1 MKIICLQKA
10 TIPLLMNYKDVAAE
24 AVTGS
29 GKTLAFIIPILE
41 IMLRRAKEEKWKSSE
56 VAAIIISP
64 TRELAAQTNAVLQ
77 PLAKALQFTH
87 RLLIGGSDG
96 ASAEQDAQALKATG
110 AQIIIATPGRLLELF
125 ERKCNLNLCGRCKS
139 LEILVLDEADS
150 LLQYTSKINVIL
162 KYLPTQRRT
171 ALFSATQ
178 KKEIQD
184 LIRAGLR
191 NPVLVRIRE
200 KATTSTPKR
209 LQNYYMIT
217 EPDLKLAALLEFIR
231 CKSIDKAMIFFPTC
245 ACVEYWFEVL
255 PTLLP
260 TKTCLAMHGKMKGG
274 RFKVLQQFKNATDAI
289 LLCTD
294 VLARGVDIPEMNW
307 VIQWEPPSNAAAF
320 VHRVGR
326 TARQGQ
332 HGNALILIQP
342 NEDAYVEFLERNQN
356 VSLTNVTDIAA
367 DEKLPQIAAGYRDT
381 IHSKQLKD
389 RTIMDRANRAFVSH
403 IQAYSKHECNFILR
417 TKDLNMGKIAS
428 CYGLLKMPVMPE
440 LKRTQHDSAS
450 SDFIAPSIP
459 FDINQIRY
467 KNKQQEEARQKKLT
481 IYAETGKWPKGKAS
495 KIAAKAT
502 EAWSLTK
509 QRKAEQKANKKQRAQ
524 KKQTKTD
531 SGSKSGGIKRKR
543 SAYTDD
549 DIAELANDIKIFKK
563 LRKNK
568 ITDQDFN
575 KQMGINDS

>member
-1 MKIICLQKA
+1 
-10 TIPLLMNYKDVAAE
+10 MNYKDVAAE

-41 IMLRRAKEEKWKSSE
+41 IMLRRSQQQEKWKANE
-56 VAAIIISP
+56 VAAIILSP

-77 PLAKALQFTH
+77 PLAEALKFTH

-96 ASAEQDAQALKATG
+96 ASAEQDAQALKTTG
-110 AQIIIATPGRLLELF
+110 AHIIIATPGRLLELF

-162 KYLPTQRRT
+162 KYLPNQRRT

-184 LIRAGLR
+184 LIRVGLR

-200 KATTSTPKR
+200 KATTSTPVR
-209 LQNYYMIT
+209 LQNYYMIV

-231 CKSIDKAMIFFPTC
+231 CKNIDKAMIFFPTC
-245 ACVEYWFEVL
+245 ACVEYWSEIL
-255 PTLLP
+255 PILLP
-260 TKTCLAMHGKMKGG
+260 DKKCLAMHGKMKGG
-274 RFKVLQQFKNATDAI
+274 RFKILQQFKSASHAL

-342 NEDAYVEFLERNQN
+342 NEDAYVQFLERNQN
-356 VSLTNVTDIAA
+356 VALTNITNNVVAGLQEAA
-367 DEKLPQIAAGYRDT
+367 TGYREQ
-381 IHSKQLKD
+381 IHRTQLQN
-389 RTIMDRANRAFVSH
+389 RTIFDRANRAFVSH

-417 TKDLNMGKIAS
+417 TSDLNMGKIAS

-440 LKRTQHDSAS
+440 IKKAQGTEVL
-450 SDFIAPSIP
+450 DFVAPIIE

-467 KNKQQEEARQKKLT
+467 KNKQQEEARQKKLA
-481 IYAETGKWPKGKAS
+481 IYTETGRWPSAKSNK
-495 KIAAKAT
+495 KVQKAT
-502 EAWSLTK
+502 EAWSLSK
-509 QRKAEQKANKKQRAQ
+509 QRKAEQKTNKKQRAQ
-524 KKQTKTD
+524 KKQTKTAD
-531 SGSKSGGIKRKR
+531 VGGGGGGGVKRKR

-549 DIAELANDIKIFKK
+549 DIAELASDIKMFKK
-563 LRKNK
+563 LRKNQIGDK
-568 ITDQDFN
+568 EFD
-575 KQMGINDS
+575 KQMGIDDL